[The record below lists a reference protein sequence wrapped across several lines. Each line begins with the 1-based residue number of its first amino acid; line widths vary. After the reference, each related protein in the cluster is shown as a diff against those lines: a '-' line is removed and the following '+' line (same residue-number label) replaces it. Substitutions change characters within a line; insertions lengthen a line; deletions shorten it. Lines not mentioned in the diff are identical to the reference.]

1 MMSPGGQQHLMMS
14 PGAQQHVVTGG
25 QQHMETVG
33 QQHMVM
39 SPLMISPGGQQHMV
53 VSPEGLQYQ
62 PVSPSGW
69 WPVTYKHVQPLVQVH
84 FNMPVPSLL
93 QTSPRLA
100 ARKSIFVSIG
110 KAPVAGKYC
119 I

>member
-14 PGAQQHVVTGG
+14 PGG
-25 QQHMETVG
+25 QQHMVTVG

-69 WPVTYKHVQPLVQVH
+69 WPVTYEHVQPLVQVH
-84 FNMPVPSLL
+84 FNMPVPTFAVPSPL
-93 QTSPRLA
+93 QTSP
-100 ARKSIFVSIG
+100 
-110 KAPVAGKYC
+110 
-119 I
+119 